1 VTKPAKDHSVT
12 SAATVVSSTG
22 VTLPPSTAGGQEA
35 FDPSQQVVLAGG
47 VEASAYDKTLAG
59 AAGGGPPAGLPAGLP
74 DRIGQYRITRLIGSG
89 GMGAVYEAV
98 QGNPRRTVALKVMRG
113 AIASPQASR
122 RFEYE
127 SQLLA
132 RLRHPCIAQ
141 VYEAG
146 THVETASGG
155 VMPWFAM
162 EFIPD
167 AKTLTDYADATGM
180 SIAARLELFMQ
191 ICDAVQHGHQRG
203 IIHRDLKPANILI
216 DSSGHPKIIDFGVAR
231 ANEEGRDGGEAAAAS
246 TMAGQIVGTLQYMAP
261 EQCGS
266 DSIDI
271 DVRADVYALGVILF
285 ELLTGTLPHAL
296 DGTSLFE
303 AVMIIRDDP
312 PAVPSTRRRELRGDL
327 DTIILK
333 ALEKDRARRY
343 ASAAEFAADIG
354 RHLRCEPILARQ
366 IGVAG
371 RLSRWVRRN
380 RAVSTVIAAS
390 VTVLTSTSVALV
402 TRIVQESARKEQ
414 ALKEA
419 QDNLRAARDNFS
431 LIKTFF
437 GSMRPNQQRQGLVD
451 VEQLL
456 DNAARQVVERP
467 PQLLATEADF
477 REIIA
482 FGYQGLGRYAKSV
495 EHQKRVID
503 LRTQLSAA
511 EDTSLADSLHQYA
524 AALWWNGQYDDAAPI
539 YERSLAIRRR
549 LLGLEHLDVAMSLT
563 HLGAC
568 RVKQD
573 RIEEATGLY
582 RQALDM
588 RRKLLGN
595 RHQDVAAS
603 LNNLAKAEALAN
615 RFDQAEGHFREALAM
630 IRSLNGD
637 DDLTTATAKNN
648 LALFL
653 LDSGRTSDV
662 LELITAALRTR
673 QAKLSASHHFV
684 LQSRLAAARAEFA
697 AATDGAARTK
707 AAAAAAEALQALE
720 KALPADHPDAIEASG
735 HAGLMLAQAGDGPGG
750 IRLLERTANA
760 LRSSRQATQ
769 RDRDESSLR
778 LAAGRLFAARDE
790 PAIDE
795 FASLLIKIRPDRVSN
810 ALRMTCVGLLD
821 AMQDSSRFAE
831 LRRAWGAGG

>member
-1 VTKPAKDHSVT
+1 MTTPGKDHSVT

-22 VTLPPSTAGGQEA
+22 VTLPPSSSGDREA

-47 VEASAYDKTLAG
+47 VEASAYDKTLV
-59 AAGGGPPAGLPAGLP
+59 GGSGGTLPAGLP
-74 DRIGQYRITRLIGSG
+74 ERIGQYRITRLIGSG
-89 GMGAVYEAV
+89 GMGAVYEAE

-146 THVETASGG
+146 THVETATGG

-162 EFIPD
+162 EFIPE
-167 AKTLTDYADATGM
+167 AKTLTDYAAATGM
-180 SIAARLELFMQ
+180 GIDQRLDLFMQ
-191 ICDAVQHGHQRG
+191 VCDAVQHGHQRG

-231 ANEEGRDGGEAAAAS
+231 VNEEGGGRGEAEVAS

-261 EQCGS
+261 EQCGG
-266 DSIDI
+266 DTTDI

-285 ELLTGTLPHAL
+285 ELLTGSLPHAL

-312 PAVPSTRRRELRGDL
+312 PAVPSTRKRELRGDL

-343 ASAAEFAADIG
+343 ASAADLAADLG
-354 RHLRCEPILARQ
+354 RHRRCEPILARQ

-380 RAVSTVIAAS
+380 RAVAGVIAAS
-390 VTVLTSTSVALV
+390 TTVLAVTSVGLV
-402 TRIVQESARKEQ
+402 ARIVQESARKEQ
-414 ALKEA
+414 ALQEA
-419 QDNLRAARDNFS
+419 QDNLRAAKDNFA

-456 DNAARQVVERP
+456 DNAARQVKDKP

-503 LRTQLSAA
+503 LRTQLNVA
-511 EDTSLADSLHQYA
+511 EDTALADSLHQYA
-524 AALWWNGQYDDAAPI
+524 AALWWNGQYDDASPI

-549 LLGLEHLDVAMSLT
+549 LLGAEHLDVAMSLT

-573 RIEEATGLY
+573 RVEEAMALY
-582 RQALDM
+582 RQALEM
-588 RRKLLGN
+588 RRKLLGK

-615 RFDQAEGHFREALAM
+615 RFDEAEGHFREALAM
-630 IRSLNGD
+630 IQSLNGD

-662 LELITAALRTR
+662 LELITAALQTR
-673 QAKLSASHHFV
+673 QAKLNALHHFV
-684 LQSRLAAARAEFA
+684 LQSRLAASRATFA
-697 AATDGAARTK
+697 AAPDAAARSR
-707 AAAAAAEALQALE
+707 AAADGLDTLQSLE
-720 KALPADHPDAIEASG
+720 KVLATDHPDVIEACG
-735 HAGLMLAQAGDGPGG
+735 HVGFMLAQAGDGPGG
-750 IRLLERTANA
+750 IRLLERCVNA

-778 LAAGRLFAARDE
+778 LAAGRLFAARDDA
-790 PAIDE
+790 AIAE
-795 FASLLIKIRPDRVSN
+795 FAALLAKIRPERVSN
-810 ALRMTCVGLLD
+810 ALRVTCVGLLEAVD
-821 AMQDSSRFAE
+821 DSSGFTD
-831 LRRAWGAGG
+831 LRDAWRSGG

>member
-1 VTKPAKDHSVT
+1 VSKPVKDHSVT

-22 VTLPPSTAGGQEA
+22 VTLPPSTSGGQEV

-47 VEASAYDKTLAG
+47 IEASAYDKTLVG
-59 AAGGGPPAGLPAGLP
+59 GAGGGALPVGLPE
-74 DRIGQYRITRLIGSG
+74 RIGQYRINRLIGSG
-89 GMGAVYEAV
+89 GMGAVYEAE

-146 THVETASGG
+146 THVETATGG

-167 AKTLTDYADATGM
+167 AKTLTDYAAATNM
-180 SIAARLELFMQ
+180 SVESRLELFMR

-231 ANEEGRDGGEAAAAS
+231 VNEEGHDHGEAATAS

-312 PAVPSTRRRELRGDL
+312 PAVPSTRRRELKGDL

-343 ASAAEFAADIG
+343 ASAADFAADLG

-390 VTVLTSTSVALV
+390 VTVLTVTSVVLV
-402 TRIVQESARKEQ
+402 TRILQESARKEQ
-414 ALKEA
+414 ALKQA
-419 QDNLRAARDNFS
+419 QDNLRAAKDNFS

-456 DNAARQVVERP
+456 DNAARQVVEKP

-482 FGYQGLGRYAKSV
+482 FGYQGLGRYAKAV

-503 LRTQLSAA
+503 LRTQLVAGEDAA
-511 EDTSLADSLHQYA
+511 LADSLHQYA

-549 LLGLEHLDVAMSLT
+549 LLGVEHLDVAMSLT

-573 RIEEATGLY
+573 RVDEAMALY
-582 RQALDM
+582 RQALEM
-588 RRKLLGN
+588 RRKLLG
-595 RHQDVAAS
+595 RSHQDVAAS
-603 LNNLAKAEALAN
+603 LNNLAKAEALAG
-615 RFDQAEGHFREALAM
+615 RIDEAEGHFREALAM

-684 LQSRLAAARAEFA
+684 LQSRMAAARAEFA
-697 AATDGAARTK
+697 TAPDAAARAK
-707 AAAAAAEALQALE
+707 AAAGASDALHALE
-720 KALPADHPDAIEASG
+720 KVLTVDHPDAIEASG
-735 HAGLMLAQAGDGPGG
+735 HVGLMLAQAGDGPGG

-760 LRSSRQATQ
+760 LRSSHQATQ

-790 PAIDE
+790 AAIAE
-795 FASLLIKIRPDRVSN
+795 FAALLAKIRPQRVSN
-810 ALRMTCVGLLD
+810 ALRVTCVGLLD
-821 AMQDSSRFAE
+821 VLPESSGRAG
-831 LRRAWGAGG
+831 LRDAWGG